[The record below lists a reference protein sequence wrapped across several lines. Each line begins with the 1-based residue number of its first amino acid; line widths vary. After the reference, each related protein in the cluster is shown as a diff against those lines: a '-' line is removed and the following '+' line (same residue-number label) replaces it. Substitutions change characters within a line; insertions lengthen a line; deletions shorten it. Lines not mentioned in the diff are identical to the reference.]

1 MLILET
7 YIKNMTNLLKVN
19 DFVNYYYSV
28 KFGLF
33 VSDLERRYIYNI
45 YDRPIL
51 VCEYFETH
59 KNNKG
64 GYWVRKDKKIVYCRR
79 LGVEAIRKLRL
90 RTYNLPLT
98 LALLQEIGE
107 YLKHIGRSIMYFDKI
122 DGTHNLYRVNRLIN
136 I

>member
-1 MLILET
+1 
-7 YIKNMTNLLKVN
+7 MTSLLKVN
-19 DFVNYYYSV
+19 NFVNYHYSAR
-28 KFGLF
+28 FGLF
-33 VSDLERRYIYNI
+33 VSDLERRYIYI
-45 YDRPIL
+45 MSEHPVL
-51 VCEYFETH
+51 VCEYFEVH

-64 GYWVRKDKKIVYCRR
+64 GYWVKKDKKIVYCRR

-107 YLKHIGRSIMYFDKI
+107 YLKHIGRSIMCFDKI
-122 DGTHNLYRVNRLIN
+122 DGTHNLYRVNRLIK